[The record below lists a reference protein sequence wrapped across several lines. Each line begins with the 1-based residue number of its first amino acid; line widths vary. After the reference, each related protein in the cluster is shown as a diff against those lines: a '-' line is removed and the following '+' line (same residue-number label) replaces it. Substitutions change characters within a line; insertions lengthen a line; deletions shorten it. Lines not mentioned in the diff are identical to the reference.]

1 VSAFVTLGSSAAC
14 SVIEVC
20 DASSNE
26 ARDRISVLG
35 CNSWLRLQGISVHLI
50 VESEVG
56 PSRWLG

>member
-1 VSAFVTLGSSAAC
+1 MVVCRCRKVSAFVTLGSSAAC

-26 ARDRISVLG
+26 ARD
-35 CNSWLRLQGISVHLI
+35 LI